1 MSRRAETAARRGV
14 VPTAT
19 ARARRTWQR
28 SRTIVAAAAAVLI
41 AAAGCTADGPRTV
54 SPAASSPAR
63 SAAQP
68 APSGPRQVTVLGAGD
83 VLVHPPVWQQARADG
98 HGRMDFRDIFAGV
111 RPAVSGADLAICHL
125 ETPLAGPG
133 DAPQGWPRF
142 AAPPQVVDAIRAT
155 GFDDCST
162 ASNHSYDQGSAGV
175 RTTLD
180 ALDAAHLHHAGTAR
194 SAREA
199 DRTDLIDVH
208 GVRIADLS
216 YTFGL
221 NTGLSLPAGRPWLVN
236 ITDVHRI
243 LTAAHAARAAGADIV
258 LLSLHWGV
266 EYQQQPTD
274 LQRAQARTL
283 LASPDV
289 DAILGC
295 HAHVVQPFQHIG
307 GKWVVYGMG
316 NEIARHED
324 PVPASREGVMPRL
337 TFTQSTDG
345 HWRVSHVDA
354 VPTWVDISPKIRLIT
369 LSAALANHPAA
380 EQRSVYQR
388 EYRTI
393 GAAVNALGAHVP
405 LV

>member
-1 MSRRAETAARRGV
+1 MSRRAETAPLRRAAPRG
-14 VPTAT
+14 AT
-19 ARARRTWQR
+19 RARRTWQR
-28 SRTIVAAAAAVLI
+28 SCTIVAAAAATLV
-41 AAAGCTADGPRTV
+41 AAAGCAADGPRTV
-54 SPAASSPAR
+54 SPAASAPAR

-68 APSGPRQVTVLGAGD
+68 SASGPRQVTVLGAGD
-83 VLVHPPVWQQARADG
+83 VLVHPPVWQQARSDG
-98 HGRMDFRDIFAGV
+98 HGRMDFRDILAGV
-111 RPAVSGADLAICHL
+111 RPDVSAADLAICHL

-133 DAPQGWPRF
+133 DAPRGWPRF
-142 AAPPQVVDAIRAT
+142 AAPPQVVTAIRDT

-162 ASNHSYDQGSAGV
+162 ASNHSYDQGTAGV
-175 RTTLD
+175 ADTLA

-199 DRTDLIDVH
+199 GRTDLIDVH

-221 NTGLSLPAGRPWLVN
+221 NTGLSLPAGQSWLVD

-243 LTAAHAARAAGADIV
+243 LTAAHAARRAGADIV

-266 EYQQQPTD
+266 EYQQQPTEE
-274 LQRAQARTL
+274 QRAQARTL

-295 HAHVVQPFQHIG
+295 HAHVVQPFQRIG

-324 PVPASREGVMPRL
+324 PIAASREGVMPRL
-337 TFTQSTDG
+337 TFTESPG
-345 HWRVSHVDA
+345 GRWRVTHLDA
-354 VPTWVDISPKIRLIT
+354 VPTWVDIAPKIRLVT
-369 LSAALANHPAA
+369 LSAALAGHPSAA
-380 EQRSVYQR
+380 RRAVYQR
-388 EYRTI
+388 EYRRI
-393 GAAVNALGAHVP
+393 GAAVNSLGARVP
-405 LV
+405 LA